1 MCTCVCARACSDV
14 WSTYTGA
21 SVCAR
26 SPACAVCAC
35 GLSVRV
41 HACAL
46 SMDECAQ
53 RIRTRMLEHVCAHT
67 RAHVCVGQ
75 DWGRHRPCSPGRPP
89 GGGGALAGGWTAG
102 AALGGW
108 WHQAEA
114 SAPRGLPDDE
124 GRAGPRARSPRLLCS
139 PVPARAPAAT
149 RLGGGLCSLVLA
161 GSAPGP
167 PRLRSPRRSNG
178 TGWASL
184 ASLSLRWPQPAGV
197 PGPQSRPER
206 CQAPPA
212 PQASPDSHFLPP
224 PHGPQSQHLVG
235 VSSEL
240 GVGAQS

>member
-1 MCTCVCARACSDV
+1 MCKEGQLVCTRFCVRVCVQACLCPCASVLRVQEHDIVRMCCICARVCAHVLVWTCGPHTQVPVCVHVLQHVLCAPVGCPCVC
-14 WSTYTGA
+14 T
-21 SVCAR
+21 
-26 SPACAVCAC
+26 
-35 GLSVRV
+35 RV

-75 DWGRHRPCSPGRPP
+75 DWGHHRPCSPGRPP

-114 SAPRGLPDDE
+114 GAPRGLPDDQ

-149 RLGGGLCSLVLA
+149 RLGGPVL
-161 GSAPGP
+161 PGP
-167 PRLRSPRRSNG
+167 GRVSPG
-178 TGWASL
+178 
-184 ASLSLRWPQPAGV
+184 
-197 PGPQSRPER
+197 
-206 CQAPPA
+206 
-212 PQASPDSHFLPP
+212 ASPSSVSPP
-224 PHGPQSQHLVG
+224 EQRH
-235 VSSEL
+235 
-240 GVGAQS
+240 GVG

>member
-1 MCTCVCARACSDV
+1 MHEVLCACLRAGVPLSVCKCVACTRTRHREDVLHMCTCVCARACSDV

-89 GGGGALAGGWTAG
+89 GGGGVLAGGWTAG

-114 SAPRGLPDDE
+114 GAPRGLPDDE

-149 RLGGGLCSLVLA
+149 RLGGPVL
-161 GSAPGP
+161 PGP
-167 PRLRSPRRSNG
+167 GRVSPG
-178 TGWASL
+178 
-184 ASLSLRWPQPAGV
+184 
-197 PGPQSRPER
+197 
-206 CQAPPA
+206 
-212 PQASPDSHFLPP
+212 ASPSSVSLPEQR
-224 PHGPQSQHLVG
+224 H
-235 VSSEL
+235 
-240 GVGAQS
+240 GVG